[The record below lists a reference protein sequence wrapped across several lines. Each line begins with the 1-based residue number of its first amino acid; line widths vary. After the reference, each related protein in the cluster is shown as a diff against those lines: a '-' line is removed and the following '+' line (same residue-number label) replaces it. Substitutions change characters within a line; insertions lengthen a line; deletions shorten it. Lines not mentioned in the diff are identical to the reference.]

1 MSNLFA
7 VAMYVLQAIALY
19 SIAQRRGIKNPW
31 LAWIPFGS
39 AWILGCLYDD
49 YKARSGKRTK
59 FRVAQLAL
67 SIGTVVLAVAVML
80 VSFSAMLTIM
90 DRDAL
95 EELFD
100 IYGQI
105 AFVDGNDL
113 YAPSEEEIVEQLTAL
128 LDKPITDQQAD
139 ALLGKAAVILVLAF
153 AVLAAG
159 IAAAVI
165 ECMCMYSIFESCD
178 PSTKLVFFLVGLF
191 VGLWPVF
198 LFVVR
203 NKDLGLPQGLPG
215 GFERTPPQE
224 PWEA

>member
-1 MSNLFA
+1 
-7 VAMYVLQAIALY
+7 
-19 SIAQRRGIKNPW
+19 
-31 LAWIPFGS
+31 
-39 AWILGCLYDD
+39 
-49 YKARSGKRTK
+49 
-59 FRVAQLAL
+59 
-67 SIGTVVLAVAVML
+67 ML

-105 AFVDGNDL
+105 TFVDGNDL

-159 IAAAVI
+159 IAAAIASEKGCKASEVKAS
-165 ECMCMYSIFESCD
+165 EVQSALR
-178 PSTKLVFFLVGLF
+178 KLNVKLHLEEVGLSS
-191 VGLWPVF
+191 
-198 LFVVR
+198 
-203 NKDLGLPQGLPG
+203 K
-215 GFERTPPQE
+215 
-224 PWEA
+224 A